1 TQIPH
6 LPHLIHSHTAHPR
19 FRSDRDPFH
28 RRPPFHPPLLSSA
41 VHPCGGRSSL
51 IAIVPLSF
59 PLTLSGQTQS
69 TRHRALAPPTAAWIP
84 WTCAPSVS
92 PARHRRLAWLPL
104 VPPRHQARLR
114 CHPGNPGSILQ
125 LINSSMDRSASRFV
139 PCLAILLDFPY
150 SLSSYPEDVQ
160 FRGME
165 MITNVSEYWKLAR
178 EKLLKMVYD
187 YYASDAEDQ
196 WKLNENREAFSRI
209 LIWMTI

>member
-1 TQIPH
+1 
-6 LPHLIHSHTAHPR
+6 
-19 FRSDRDPFH
+19 
-28 RRPPFHPPLLSSA
+28 
-41 VHPCGGRSSL
+41 
-51 IAIVPLSF
+51 
-59 PLTLSGQTQS
+59 
-69 TRHRALAPPTAAWIP
+69 
-84 WTCAPSVS
+84 
-92 PARHRRLAWLPL
+92 
-104 VPPRHQARLR
+104 
-114 CHPGNPGSILQ
+114 
-125 LINSSMDRSASRFV
+125 MDRSASRFV
-139 PCLAILLDFPY
+139 PYLAILLDFSY